1 MYTQRALLLLLG
13 LTLEQLTII
22 RGLQLISFVRDKSI
36 KQIISERD
44 TPFLRMYSN
53 FIQKIML
60 RNPITLKELA
70 GADRIYGFRLNDL
83 LKM

>member
-1 MYTQRALLLLLG
+1 
-13 LTLEQLTII
+13 LEQLTSI

-70 GADRIYGFRLNDL
+70 GVDRIYGFRLNDL

>member
-1 MYTQRALLLLLG
+1 M
-13 LTLEQLTII
+13 EQLTSI

-70 GADRIYGFRLNDL
+70 GVDRIYGFRLNDL

>member
-1 MYTQRALLLLLG
+1 M
-13 LTLEQLTII
+13 EQLTSI

-44 TPFLRMYSN
+44 TPFFRMYSN

-70 GADRIYGFRLNDL
+70 GVDRIYGFRLNDL

>member
-22 RGLQLISFVRDKSI
+22 RGLQLITFVRDKSI

-53 FIQKIML
+53 FIQKVML